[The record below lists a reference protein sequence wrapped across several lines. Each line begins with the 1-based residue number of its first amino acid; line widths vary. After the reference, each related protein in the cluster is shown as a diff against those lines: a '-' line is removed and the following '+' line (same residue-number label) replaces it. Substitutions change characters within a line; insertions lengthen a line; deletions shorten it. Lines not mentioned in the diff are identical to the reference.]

1 MFNKKETVDILDIL
15 SNENLESFLNGLSWK
30 WSDDGSKG
38 IESVAIKDLQ
48 NKSLIFTFLTVQLIS
63 MNKNLKIGEYH
74 YKVYGHSLSRTSPK
88 IRKPDQSKVA
98 YTIKRIMS

>member
-1 MFNKKETVDILDIL
+1 MDIL
-15 SNENLESFLNGLSWK
+15 SNENLERFLNGLVWE

-38 IESVAIKDLQ
+38 IESVAIKEMQ
-48 NKSLIFTFLTVQLIS
+48 TQSLVLTFLTVQLIS

-88 IRKPDQSKVA
+88 IRKPDQNKVA
-98 YTIKRIMS
+98 YTVKRILS